1 MTGAELS
8 RELFGDNG
16 TSGDSGKL
24 DSCGALWAVWGGLFG
39 WGFGVCRSK
48 KPDMIV
54 NERLICHIFPL
65 DIRFISNS

>member
-1 MTGAELS
+1 MTTARPGTLESWILGVPCGLTGVVCLVGAP
-8 RELFGDNG
+8 G
-16 TSGDSGKL
+16 
-24 DSCGALWAVWGGLFG
+24 
-39 WGFGVCRSK
+39 CRSK